1 MFAELLNEGGLSLD
15 RLASFCL
22 VAEAGGVTKAAK
34 GDPGRQSLFSRQIK
48 ELEGFFGTELIRR
61 KGRGIELTEPG
72 RRLQAAAREFSAAL
86 ADFKSDC
93 KGKPVEVVI
102 GTGETVIQ
110 WVIIP
115 HLDELQA
122 RLPKVRI
129 KLLNLPTASTISR
142 LTEGAIDFAI
152 VRRDVV
158 RRPLRSMPLGAMRFS
173 LFVPERL
180 AAGTAAATADRLS
193 SVPLATLEGAGTFR
207 TELMEEASKAGVKL
221 QIQVE
226 CPSFPLVARAVA
238 KGSVAAILP
247 SIAGADLRD
256 SRVVEFPVPFLESKR
271 REMVLAM
278 NPRVMRIRPFL
289 PRVAEV
295 LEGLCRF

>member
-15 RLASFCL
+15 RLANFCL
-22 VAEAGGVTKAAK
+22 VAEAGGVTKAAQ
-34 GDPGRQSLFSRQIK
+34 GDPARQSLFSRQIK
-48 ELEGFFGTELIRR
+48 ELEEFFGTELIRR
-61 KGRGIELTEPG
+61 KGRGIELTDSG
-72 RRLQAAAREFSAAL
+72 RRLQAASREFSAAL

-93 KGKPVEVVI
+93 RGRPVEVVV

-110 WVIIP
+110 WLIIP
-115 HLDELQA
+115 HIDELQS
-122 RLPKVRI
+122 RLPNVRI
-129 KLLNLPTASTISR
+129 KLLNLPTATAISR

-158 RRPLRSMPLGAMRFS
+158 RRPLRSRPLGAMSFS
-173 LFVPERL
+173 LFIPKRIAGCTAVNATDRL
-180 AAGTAAATADRLS
+180 A

-207 TELMEEASKAGVKL
+207 TELQEEARKAGIKL

-238 KGSVAAILP
+238 KGSIAAILP
-247 SIAGADLRD
+247 SIASADLRD
-256 SRVVEFPVPFLESKR
+256 FDVDEFPVPFLETSR
-271 REMVLAM
+271 REMALAM

-289 PRVAEV
+289 PRVSEV
-295 LEGLCRF
+295 LEQVCRF

>member
-22 VAEAGGVTKAAK
+22 VAEVGGVTKAAK

-48 ELEGFFGTELIRR
+48 ELEEFFGTELIRR
-61 KGRGIELTEPG
+61 KGRGIELTDSG
-72 RRLQAAAREFSAAL
+72 RRLQAASREFAAAL

-93 KGKPVEVVI
+93 QGKPVEVVV

-115 HLDELQA
+115 HLDELQS
-122 RLPKVRI
+122 RLPNVRI
-129 KLLNLPTASTISR
+129 KLLNLATATAISR

-152 VRRDVV
+152 IRRDVV
-158 RRPLRSMPLGAMRFS
+158 RRPLKSIPLGAMRFS
-173 LFVPERL
+173 LFIPKRL
-180 AAGTAAATADRLS
+180 AEGAAGNAADRLN

-207 TELMEEASKAGVKL
+207 TELNEQARKSGVKL
-221 QIQVE
+221 RIQVE

-247 SIAGADLRD
+247 SIAGGDLRD
-256 SRVVEFPVPFLESKR
+256 FGVEEFPVPFLEAKR

-289 PRVAEV
+289 PRVGDV
-295 LEGLCRF
+295 LQELCRF